1 MSPFEQSMVFTKMH
15 VSGNDFCLINGLHR
29 RYSFNPDEIRRLGDR
44 RTGVGFDQLIL
55 IESLLDTKGD
65 VAVEFFN
72 SDGSKTDQCGNG
84 CAAAVAY
91 LQKHRLVRKT
101 IVRLESSHQI
111 TECAIVD
118 SDKQNCY
125 TVDVSLGIPR
135 LNPADVPF
143 LAEKQQTQYELD
155 VPSQNKPILISVV
168 SLGNP
173 HAVIVVPDVDQVALD
188 QLGTEI
194 QQHESF
200 PQSTN
205 VEVLEIQDGSNGRL
219 RIFERGVGETRACG
233 TGAAAAMIAGR
244 LLQSFTS
251 SVHMKMRGG
260 STLIRWKGME
270 NPVIV
275 RCKPLFTFTGTVPIS
290 SFS

>member
-1 MSPFEQSMVFTKMH
+1 MISFEQSVAFTKMH
-15 VSGNDFCLINGLHR
+15 VSGNDFCLINGLYR
-29 RYSFNPDEIRRLGDR
+29 KFSFTPDEVRRLGDR

-55 IESLLDTKGD
+55 IDSLLDTKGD
-65 VAVEFFN
+65 VAVKFYN

-84 CAAAVAY
+84 CAAAVAF
-91 LQKHRLVRKT
+91 LQKHRLVQEK
-101 IVRLESSHQI
+101 IVRLVSSHLL
-111 TECAIVD
+111 TECSIVD
-118 SDKQNCY
+118 SDKQDCY
-125 TVDVSLGIPR
+125 TVDVGLGIPR
-135 LNPADVPF
+135 LTPSDVPF
-143 LAEKQQTQYELD
+143 LTHKQQTQYELRI
-155 VPSQNKPILISVV
+155 PSQNNPLFISVL

-173 HAVIVVPDVDQVALD
+173 HTVIVVPDVDQVSLD

-194 QQHESF
+194 QQHDSF

-205 VEVLEIQDGSNGRL
+205 VEVLEIQDDSNGRL
-219 RIFERGVGETRACG
+219 RIFERGVGETLACG
-233 TGAAAAMIAGR
+233 TGAAAAMVAGR

-260 STLIRWKGME
+260 STLVSWKGME

-275 RCKPLFTFTGTVPIS
+275 RCKPLFSFTGTVPVS